1 MAKRE
6 LVQTLEAVFEND
18 EDGGVHVYVPALK
31 GCHSWGAT
39 REEAREH
46 IREAIDLWLESAKE
60 LGIRPHRAREG
71 VRWRTAWT
79 RSPSG
84 RAVS

>member
-6 LVQTLEAVFEND
+6 LVQTFEAVFETD
-18 EDGGVHVYVPALK
+18 EDGGFHVYVPALK

-46 IREAIDLWLESAKE
+46 IREAIELWLESAKE
-60 LGIRPHRAREG
+60 LGIPIPDRET
-71 VRWRTAWT
+71 VEVATE
-79 RSPSG
+79 
-84 RAVS
+84 